1 VRPFGLGDRT
11 FDDDVIDLPVV
22 IMMLP
27 LGIEVGIRTSGDSE
41 DCVVGGES
49 YILLLGF
56 LDLWQRWRWSVGFG
70 FDLGVG
76 VGLRWVGDLQNC

>member
-76 VGLRWVGDLQNC
+76 VVLRWVGDLQNC